1 MPQTGHNSKKIRS
14 ALSLGK
20 HISNQLFGAR
30 SICHCDG
37 CKVSHSKA
45 SASSMADI
53 GAPLRMAPR
62 KRKRTGEYA
71 EIAGFSSRA
80 ATGEP
85 EGSSTGAQPQQDE
98 DGASNDTGT
107 EREGSVAGGASPDKR
122 PARKVRKSAAGAR
135 KRFAAGGA
143 GGAGEDDEQH
153 YGAGLAGEEGSDY
166 EEPAFSTTDYARVG
180 ARTSS
185 GRRTRPSERLLSGL
199 QQEAQAQVFAAPA
212 KPAGPLDE
220 FDEAMTSAG
229 KDVLAPS
236 STVTYDQGAEDV
248 AHPTLSRVGEL
259 VWVRVPLGPPPSGAP
274 ETAQLSRWPG
284 IVRSRVI
291 SMSEDGATREEVYR
305 VELLGMS
312 SQDVLE
318 GVRGENVTPWTGYVP
333 SNTQWLDHNPLVDDG
348 LKAGQAKKRWAEIQA
363 EGWLGVASAFR
374 KAQRIGKA
382 YAAIQLR
389 PCVHVLTLP
398 LAWVRY

>member
-1 MPQTGHNSKKIRS
+1 M
-14 ALSLGK
+14 
-20 HISNQLFGAR
+20 
-30 SICHCDG
+30 
-37 CKVSHSKA
+37 
-45 SASSMADI
+45 
-53 GAPLRMAPR
+53 
-62 KRKRTGEYA
+62 
-71 EIAGFSSRA
+71 
-80 ATGEP
+80 
-85 EGSSTGAQPQQDE
+85 
-98 DGASNDTGT
+98 
-107 EREGSVAGGASPDKR
+107 
-122 PARKVRKSAAGAR
+122 
-135 KRFAAGGA
+135 
-143 GGAGEDDEQH
+143 
-153 YGAGLAGEEGSDY
+153 
-166 EEPAFSTTDYARVG
+166 
-180 ARTSS
+180 
-185 GRRTRPSERLLSGL
+185 SGL

-248 AHPTLSRVGEL
+248 AHPDALARGRARVGPG
-259 VWVRVPLGPPPSGAP
+259 PLGPPPSGAP